1 METSRNNGDALR
13 TSGTRPQKPGGTET
27 RKEGTETGTALKS
40 QEKSK
45 ETAQSQGGTAE
56 QLEKE
61 HGKEK
66 SHYFFPSHASFW
78 VRCFVSGFCE
88 RERESGLLLTA
99 FC

>member
-1 METSRNNGDALR
+1 MAAHLCFIIVCSRFSSLLDYF
-13 TSGTRPQKPGGTET
+13 PGGFHC
-27 RKEGTETGTALKS
+27 RQLFDLMSRRARPAALGFLNEIS

-66 SHYFFPSHASFW
+66 SHHFFPSHASFW
-78 VRCFVSGFCE
+78 VRCFVSGF
-88 RERESGLLLTA
+88 
-99 FC
+99 